1 MTQQSEHFE
10 GHEDIKG
17 RAEFRRVQG
26 EMTRASERW
35 RSWGRCGCPVGTEAM
50 ADRVE
55 KEQLEDGCKRS
66 KPCGSR
72 RAFKAGGSAGAKVH
86 RWGHVLKMRVVD
98 TERL

>member
-1 MTQQSEHFE
+1 
-10 GHEDIKG
+10 
-17 RAEFRRVQG
+17 
-26 EMTRASERW
+26 
-35 RSWGRCGCPVGTEAM
+35 M

-72 RAFKAGGSAGAKVH
+72 RAFKAGGSAGAQVH
-86 RWGHVLKMRVVD
+86 RWGHGLKMRVVD